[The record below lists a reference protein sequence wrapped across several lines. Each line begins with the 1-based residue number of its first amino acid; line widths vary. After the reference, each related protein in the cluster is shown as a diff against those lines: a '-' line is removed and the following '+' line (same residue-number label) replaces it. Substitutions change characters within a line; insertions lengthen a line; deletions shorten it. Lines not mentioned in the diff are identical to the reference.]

1 MFVETRTEKRKR
13 QKKEKRKK
21 RLKSIILLSTLLFL
35 YMGIKVVNK
44 NIIYLGY
51 LDNATI
57 FNMDIKQNRL
67 ELFGKNY
74 IIDLKILKRKD

>member
-1 MFVETRTEKRKR
+1 METRTEKENGK
-13 QKKEKRKK
+13 KK
-21 RLKSIILLSTLLFL
+21 RGKRDLTIILLSTLLFL